1 MDNLNSTSSQSGM
14 FRSDFASNSPFQLW
28 GSVEPATIIDIE
40 RCPICEVFL
49 SGAYYL
55 INGQMACA
63 VCAIQARVRERT
75 HVALI
80 RGLLL
85 AFGGAIACLAWPYL
99 QRQSFLREAL
109 GCMVASLGLRIM
121 WQLSAGARLKL
132 DGPYDSSLK
141 D

>member
-1 MDNLNSTSSQSGM
+1 MDNLKSTSSQSGLL
-14 FRSDFASNSPFQLW
+14 RSGLASNSPFQLW
-28 GSVEPATIIDIE
+28 ASVEPATITDIE

-75 HVALI
+75 HVVLI

-85 AFGGAIACLAWPYL
+85 GFGGALACLVWPYL

-109 GCMVASLGLRIM
+109 GSIVVFLGLRIM

-132 DGPYDSSLK
+132 DGPYDSTIK
-141 D
+141 E